1 MLVLSGLH
9 CIIAIFLAF
18 QVERFLV
25 AIENYLREKEFK
37 IGGEYCE
44 LNFSFSL
51 GVICFIP
58 IINLILLL
66 CIYNV
71 YKNEEAITL
80 IGDELIKLMEEDA

>member
-18 QVERFLV
+18 QVERFLA
-25 AIENYLREKEFK
+25 AIETYLREKEFK

-51 GVICFIP
+51 GIVCFIP

-71 YKNEEAITL
+71 YENEEAISL
-80 IGDELIKLMEEDA
+80 IGDELIKLMEEDV